1 MFDDLKEK
9 IDGLVSS
16 VKSKLPG
23 SKSDDDD
30 EEYEDEEFDEKTEE
44 IDVSEKLD
52 ESDDEYDED
61 EDEDEEDDEDEAKA
75 KKQKMM
81 RLGLVAIV
89 LVLGA
94 SILMDD
100 GAEED
105 ELPAPAPIARKRPK
119 RKKKPVKKNVEK
131 NAEKEAQVAKKEAA
145 PTNESPAEETPVAQV
160 PSENTVNE
168 QPSEN
173 VEAESTSPSETSTE
187 EVVVE
192 NELKLNDD
200 SNEEQKAAAVEPLG
214 QDGFES
220 NQDAQTPTLG
230 EGSSD
235 SANSNDDMSNA
246 LDNLTQAD
254 TPEMI
259 EKVVKE
265 KLEYQEPPNYL
276 ETGRGLV
283 YNCTGKHWACVDQ
296 TSYINC
302 KKNNDWSKENEKN
315 PECFPSNVYS
325 SFTDCRTIQIHNIN
339 TITETEFCK
348 K

>member
-9 IDGLVSS
+9 IDGVVSS

-94 SILMDD
+94 SILMED
-100 GAEED
+100 GGEE
-105 ELPAPAPIARKRPK
+105 EEALPAPAPIARKRPK
-119 RKKKPVKKNVEK
+119 RKKKPIKKNI
-131 NAEKEAQVAKKEAA
+131 EKEAQVVKEESA
-145 PTNESPAEETPVAQV
+145 PPAVVEKSPAEPAPTPEPVAEE
-160 PSENTVNE
+160 ENIAQT
-168 QPSEN
+168 PP
-173 VEAESTSPSETSTE
+173 VEDSPQEGTESNTQ
-187 EVVVE
+187 EVVVK
-192 NELKLNDD
+192 NELKLKDD
-200 SNEEQKAAAVEPLG
+200 GDQEQKAQEVEALG
-214 QDGFES
+214 QDGFEK
-220 NQDAQTPTLG
+220 TPSEQETVLG
-230 EGSSD
+230 ESTPESGSS
-235 SANSNDDMSNA
+235 SDDMSTA
-246 LDNLTQAD
+246 LDNLTETD
-254 TPEMI
+254 TPKMI

-265 KLEYQEPPNYL
+265 KLEYQEPPSYL

-283 YNCTGKHWACVDQ
+283 YNCSGKHWACVDQ

-302 KKNNDWSKENEKN
+302 KKNNDWSKENEKA
-315 PECFPSNVYS
+315 PECYPSNVYS
-325 SFTDCRTIQIHNIN
+325 NFTDCRTIQIYNIN
-339 TITETEFCK
+339 TTIETDFCK